1 MGCAARVPVPQTCPS
16 RLLHPAQPSPTQLGE
31 LPRQPDCVGLR
42 RPHPLSQPSAA
53 ERFRAQWT
61 LWAFLS
67 QHRPPALLPAE
78 AWPCCVLLPR
88 TLWILFA
95 LSLGRPGLVFGE
107 LFPAAAP
114 APHRFLLR
122 PASSNHRL
130 SKAPLHSRWLGLG
143 ERCLGAW
150 RGGRHRNQRTR
161 VRTLAPHFPGALVGQ
176 SCHNKAPQ
184 TGYMTPSLWMRL
196 SKYPPFYKDSSHNA

>member
-1 MGCAARVPVPQTCPS
+1 MLSARETWPPPPSPLHGHPCPRQIPPDLSRGWLTLGGARLPWQVVGCAARVPVPQTCPS
-16 RLLHPAQPSPTQLGE
+16 RLLHPAQPSPAQPSLGSCQGSRIALGSGGPILRANPL
-31 LPRQPDCVGLR
+31 LPRDFKG
-42 RPHPLSQPSAA
+42 
-53 ERFRAQWT
+53 FRAQWT

-67 QHRPPALLPAE
+67 QHRPPAPLPAE

-130 SKAPLHSRWLGLG
+130 S
-143 ERCLGAW
+143 
-150 RGGRHRNQRTR
+150 
-161 VRTLAPHFPGALVGQ
+161 
-176 SCHNKAPQ
+176 
-184 TGYMTPSLWMRL
+184 
-196 SKYPPFYKDSSHNA
+196 